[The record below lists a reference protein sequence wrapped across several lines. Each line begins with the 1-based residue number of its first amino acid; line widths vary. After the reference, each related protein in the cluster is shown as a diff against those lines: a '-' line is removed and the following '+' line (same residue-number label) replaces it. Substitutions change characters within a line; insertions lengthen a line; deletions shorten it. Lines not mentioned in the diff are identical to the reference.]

1 VIWVV
6 EDKDLG
12 EVYTPAEVARGVTNF
27 HGPNGE
33 VEKLLAKV
41 AAVAAN
47 SDAVVAALRLDQ
59 RPRTVRG
66 LIVTR
71 VPAPAAYVA
80 APQVSFSTLQELGA
94 SLVPKQP
101 QDPTTPRRDAAP
113 AGSQPGNT

>member
-66 LIVTR
+66 LIVCPR
-71 VPAPAAYVA
+71 SLRLSMSAPFA
-80 APQVSFSTLQELGA
+80 VSMAVT
-94 SLVPKQP
+94 
-101 QDPTTPRRDAAP
+101 
-113 AGSQPGNT
+113 